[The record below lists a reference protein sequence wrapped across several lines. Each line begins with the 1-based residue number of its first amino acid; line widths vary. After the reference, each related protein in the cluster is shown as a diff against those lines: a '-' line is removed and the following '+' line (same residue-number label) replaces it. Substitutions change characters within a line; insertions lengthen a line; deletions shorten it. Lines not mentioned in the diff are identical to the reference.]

1 MANRSLQ
8 SKVIK
13 ELYARSGNTCAFP
26 GCSCKLFFNGT
37 NISEICHIQG
47 LNPNSARHNSSLSDT
62 EVNSIENLILLCSTH
77 HSLVDQKPSKYTVEC
92 LTEMKATHEEWV
104 AQRLHNGNN
113 SQEAFYTELQK
124 IFQESQFDMIFLEQ
138 NFCTPFQDCFFESV
152 EMGYAKIRDLLNSDC
167 ALSIS
172 SHIKKDLYS
181 FTQLIEYTIT
191 GVAMGCFSNGA
202 GYAIPRYHKQ
212 DEEAIRENMEQIR
225 QIYVKYR
232 FDKVL
237 REPRSD

>member
-1 MANRSLQ
+1 MIFEDATASVSIFSSGYSNGRLP
-8 SKVIK
+8 IK
-13 ELYARSGNTCAFP
+13 YWFWVLLT
-26 GCSCKLFFNGT
+26 T
-37 NISEICHIQG
+37 TISI
-47 LNPNSARHNSSLSDT
+47 PA
-62 EVNSIENLILLCSTH
+62 SIRV
-77 HSLVDQKPSKYTVEC
+77 VDQKPSKYTVEC